1 MVSLLT
7 GFLFFG
13 VSRIAYCPLND
24 KYFQKGDFGEPGHIL
39 CFPPSGRIRISAA
52 APYFDTYVVRTPA
65 DGYFFGL

>member
-39 CFPPSGRIRISAA
+39 CFPFRADMDFRRSAV
-52 APYFDTYVVRTPA
+52 F
-65 DGYFFGL
+65 